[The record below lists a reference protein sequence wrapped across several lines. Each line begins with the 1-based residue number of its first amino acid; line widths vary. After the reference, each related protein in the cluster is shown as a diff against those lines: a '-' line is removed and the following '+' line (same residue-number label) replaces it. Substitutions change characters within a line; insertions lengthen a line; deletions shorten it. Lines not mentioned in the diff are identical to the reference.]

1 MKYPL
6 KLSFKKVALA
16 PQIYVRDADG
26 QLRMYVKQKLMKL
39 KESVTVFADEGQ
51 QEPLYRIDADRI
63 LDFNARYTFST
74 PDGRELG
81 GVRRKGRRSLWKAS
95 YEVERGGEV
104 ILRIGEQNPWAK
116 VGDALFSEIPIIGL
130 FAGYVFHPVY
140 NVATPDGQPV
150 LRVTKRAAMFQG
162 EYDLDRL
169 QDLDPTDAGLAV
181 LSVLMM
187 LLLERTR
194 G

>member
-6 KLSFKKVALA
+6 RLSFKKVALA

-39 KESVTVFADEGQ
+39 KESVTVFADEEQ
-51 QEPLYRIDADRI
+51 RQPLYRIDADRV
-63 LDFNARYTFST
+63 LDFNARYHFTT
-74 PDGRELG
+74 ADGRELG

-116 VGDALFSEIPIIGL
+116 VGDALFGQIPVVGL
-130 FAGYVFHPVY
+130 FAGYLFHPVY
-140 NVATPDGQPV
+140 NVTRPDGDQV
-150 LRVTKRAAMFQG
+150 LRVAKRRALFEG

-169 QDLDPTDAGLAV
+169 QDMDAEEEGLAV